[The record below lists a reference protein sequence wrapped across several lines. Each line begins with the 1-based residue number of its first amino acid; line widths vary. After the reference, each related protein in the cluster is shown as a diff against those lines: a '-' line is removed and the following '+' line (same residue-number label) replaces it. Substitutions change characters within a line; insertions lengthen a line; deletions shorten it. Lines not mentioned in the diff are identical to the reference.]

1 MRSAGDSKMGMLR
14 RRVPSH
20 YIPIHPD
27 NVAKKDWI
35 ILLEAGTIVGPSTEK
50 LRVAKATMERKIVT
64 KYNLFLRKQ
73 HFLVLEEYDPRI
85 HALYFCPQLYRSD
98 SNGQL
103 VPLEGEEIGRLLAQ
117 AMQYGVVENEPWYQP
132 SKQLPAEPVI
142 TATMETDFDT
152 VIVDRP
158 SEEARETSLPETKH
172 DGGQRNDQNCN
183 CARKGSDGGRAPPPQ
198 TIAVALGPCSRQGCR
213 YGWPPLDRHR
223 KNLLAGA
230 RRGAPM
236 HRSIAPETRG
246 GVCESLDVESYCC
259 KLTQC

>member
-1 MRSAGDSKMGMLR
+1 MVSRGTVKMGMLR

-73 HFLVLEEYDPRI
+73 QFLVLEEYDPRI

-103 VPLEGEEIGRLLAQ
+103 VPLEGEEIGRLLAKSLQ
-117 AMQYGVVENEPWYQP
+117 QGVVEKQPWYQP
-132 SKQLPAEPVI
+132 SNQLPTEPII

-158 SEEARETSLPETKH
+158 SEETRQASLPETKL
-172 DGGQRNDQNCN
+172 
-183 CARKGSDGGRAPPPQ
+183 A
-198 TIAVALGPCSRQGCR
+198 AVR
-213 YGWPPLDRHR
+213 
-223 KNLLAGA
+223 
-230 RRGAPM
+230 
-236 HRSIAPETRG
+236 
-246 GVCESLDVESYCC
+246 
-259 KLTQC
+259 